1 MSKSKILAIAA
12 VLVSAAVA
20 LFFCLDFEEGAEVP
34 SSESKESSIARKS
47 LRTSDRKTRKRIDRK
62 SEKARKSASIKTRQ
76 RGSQGKVQNDTKISD
91 VSHVE
96 EETLTVEEKK
106 LYDDIQEALDSE
118 NRKSIIELCK
128 RVNKSSKREL
138 RAQAVNALGWFDVA
152 TMPELT
158 AFLDDPDED
167 IASDALFQWQ
177 EALTQIESD
186 KDRVRIVMRA
196 MDALTDE
203 NALEQISMELNSV
216 DEKLAIEALKQ
227 IINSSNPACADKGK
241 EAYEFI
247 TGEKYT
253 NPAAA
258 DKWLK
263 ENYTPPEE

>member
-1 MSKSKILAIAA
+1 MSKGKILTIAA
-12 VLVSAAVA
+12 VLISAAVA

-34 SSESKESSIARKS
+34 PSESKESSIARKS

-152 TMPELT
+152 TMTELT
-158 AFLDDPDED
+158 QFLDDPDED
-167 IASDALFQWQ
+167 IASDALMQWE
-177 EALTQIESD
+177 EALNQIESETA
-186 KDRVRIVMRA
+186 RVRIVVKA
-196 MDALTDE
+196 MDALTSE
-203 NALEQISMELNSV
+203 EALDQISMELNSV
-216 DEKLAIEALKQ
+216 DEKLAIDALNQ
-227 IINSSNPACADKGK
+227 IINSKNPAAVDKGK
-241 EAYEFI
+241 EVYEFI
-247 TGEKYT
+247 TGEAYSG
-253 NPAAA
+253 PEAAN
-258 DKWLK
+258 KWLQ
-263 ENYTPPEE
+263 ENYTPPEA